1 MKLAQ
6 LQRRVDRAED
16 LVQGRM
22 AQTRSH
28 LLAAAAAWRRSWTP
42 WRIVGAG
49 AVVGFLVGKA
59 RPSRALA
66 GGRWLQVAGS
76 VASMVGSLQ
85 AALAAWQAEQDL
97 AQAGQADDGDPG
109 PGAAADPPTGT
120 AQPGPAPPSDPS
132 SDAAVQ
138 QWRSSQPRAA
148 EAATELSEH

>member
-97 AQAGQADDGDPG
+97 AQADDGDPG

-120 AQPGPAPPSDPS
+120 AQPAPAPPSDPS